1 MFHLFRI
8 CQKVKQKRKQKREGI
23 DIAVWEENRS
33 FDFAY

>member
-8 CQKVKQKRKQKREGI
+8 CQKVKQNREGI